1 MSVKPKKVVEEKGE
15 QAPLWII
22 SFADM
27 ISLLM
32 AFFVMLQ
39 AMASEQSNEFLND
52 SSGRFEMTIG
62 EFKRNIEGFGIPNLL
77 GKPAENQKFSS
88 RQVKYRFNSPD
99 PQPVVNPAVDGN
111 QESMRRIFS
120 QLSSSSKTYR
130 PQLTGSVRDF
140 SFAPL
145 RFADGSA
152 VLDGDA
158 QTWLKQ
164 YAVNLGQMAMTK
176 GTRLYVVGFAPD
188 ASAPGEQWTVSEQR
202 ARNAAQFLRS
212 QLPEKVR
219 DQIYWWGAGAGGEW
233 STGMGNATDKT
244 HILFTFLR
252 GPAR

>member
-1 MSVKPKKVVEEKGE
+1 MKPKKAEESGE
-15 QAPLWII
+15 KAPLWII

-39 AMASEQSNEFLND
+39 AMATEKSNEFLMN
-52 SSGRFEMTIG
+52 SSGRFELTIG
-62 EFKRNIEGFGIPNLL
+62 EFRRSIEGFGIPNLL
-77 GKPAENQKFSS
+77 GKPATNQNFVS
-88 RQVKYRFNSPD
+88 RQVKYRFDSPD
-99 PQPVVNPAVDGN
+99 PQPVITPAVDGH

-120 QLSSSSKTYR
+120 TLSRSSKTYR
-130 PQLTGSVRDF
+130 PQLTGSIRDF

-145 RFADGSA
+145 RFADGTA

-164 YAVNLGQMAMTK
+164 YAANLGQMALTR

-188 ASAPGEQWTVSEQR
+188 ATGSGGPWTVSEQR

-219 DQIYWWGAGAGGEW
+219 EQIYWWGAGVGGEW
-233 STGMGNATDKT
+233 SSGMGNASEKT

-252 GPAR
+252 TTK

>member
-1 MSVKPKKVVEEKGE
+1 MKPKKVVEESGE
-15 QAPLWII
+15 KAPLWII

-39 AMASEQSNEFLND
+39 AMATEQSNEFLMN
-52 SSGRFEMTIG
+52 SSGRFEVTIG
-62 EFKRNIEGFGIPNLL
+62 EFKRSLEGFGIPDLL
-77 GKPAENQKFSS
+77 GKPSQNQNFSS
-88 RQVKYRFNSPD
+88 RQVRYRYNSPD

-120 QLSSSSKTYR
+120 QLSQSSKTYR

-145 RFADGSA
+145 RFAEGNA

-158 QTWLKQ
+158 QAWLKQ

-188 ASAPGEQWTVSEQR
+188 APTSSQEWSVSEQR

-219 DQIYWWGAGAGGEW
+219 DQIFWWGAGAGGEW
-233 STGMGNATDKT
+233 SSGMGSASEKT

-252 GPAR
+252 GPAK